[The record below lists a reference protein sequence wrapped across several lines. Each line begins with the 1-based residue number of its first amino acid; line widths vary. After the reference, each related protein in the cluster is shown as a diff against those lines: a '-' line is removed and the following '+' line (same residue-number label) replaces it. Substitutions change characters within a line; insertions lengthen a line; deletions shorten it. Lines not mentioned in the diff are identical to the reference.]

1 MASSYLNIVTFLLTT
16 LTYYLTIK
24 PNLTYEITS
33 NGEQY
38 KTYISNSYMYLAIY
52 FLLVLIVQFFVNS
65 SVISS
70 MCGGSVSENMGA
82 AGVYTFLPWT
92 LIFGVLI
99 IIITVYPGFKSAFS
113 DVVGYFWVASS
124 ANKIITDL
132 LVNPDL
138 EKILN
143 REDNDISRAEKDIA
157 TLLKKDGINV
167 NQKVEKNIN
176 ELIRELSAPYF
187 IDNNNT
193 DEEKSAQYDA
203 FIGNK
208 INKFLENDAM
218 AKNPVVRD
226 ALNKEINQWAH
237 IYFPNDMKD
246 NNQKGGTKEQMQ
258 EAADLIIKICG
269 NSSIL
274 INQIVPSNFDTYWN
288 ILKPLMKE
296 KYQDDASR
304 QTKDIKNDLFE
315 VVVTRDN
322 VGEAMWYIYT
332 GVLLTAIVQLKITS
346 RGCVSSQQTM
356 EENYQKFKE
365 AEKKAQEQKE
375 LATST
380 TYTITN

>member
-24 PNLTYEITS
+24 PNLTYEIAS

-304 QTKDIKNDLFE
+304 QTNDIKNDLFE

>member
-24 PNLTYEITS
+24 PNLTYEIAS

-304 QTKDIKNDLFE
+304 QTNDIKKELFE